1 MRYFGFAAALAIAT
15 PLALAFPAGQAQSQ
29 MRDCMVSGNL
39 APIGFNSEG
48 TIDLNSGES
57 CNLFLNTSG
66 TIDSSKISQRPKH
79 GTLTL
84 VSMSNAIYK
93 PKPGYKGTDEFAFT
107 IAGRGLTNAGTS
119 VVKIKAN
126 VK

>member
-1 MRYFGFAAALAIAT
+1 MRYFRFAALAVAA
-15 PLALAFPAGQAQSQ
+15 PLALAALPASQAQSQ

-48 TIDLNSGES
+48 TIDLSSGES
-57 CNLFLNTSG
+57 CNLLLNTSG

-79 GTLTL
+79 GTLTM
-84 VSMSNAIYK
+84 VSASNAVYK

-107 IAGRGLTNAGTS
+107 VAGRGLNNSGTS
-119 VVKIKAN
+119 TLKIKAN
-126 VK
+126 VN